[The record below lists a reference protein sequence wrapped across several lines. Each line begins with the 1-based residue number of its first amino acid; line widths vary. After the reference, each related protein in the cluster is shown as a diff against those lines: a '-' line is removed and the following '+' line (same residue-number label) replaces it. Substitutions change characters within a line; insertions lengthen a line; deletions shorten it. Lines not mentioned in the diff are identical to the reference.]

1 MSTPECAEWR
11 GLVAIHAIGQA
22 SEDEARELF
31 EHLDQCD
38 PCRQDADEVLGA
50 ATALSFLDPGQVD
63 RIERE
68 TAAFYAPSG
77 SLAVVTP
84 VGGTGGTGA
93 GSRGGRRRRGWIAGA
108 GAAVL
113 AVAAAIV
120 AVVAVGVSPAPPPRT
135 VALTGERGVVAS
147 VQLTA
152 QTWGTHA
159 DLSES
164 GQAPGQVL
172 TVSMRTSSG
181 RWWVAGS
188 YRTTSAG
195 VTEVQLSCAVQPS
208 QVNEVWVT
216 DQQGRIV
223 LRGYVG

>member
-1 MSTPECAEWR
+1 MTTPECAEWR
-11 GLVAIHAIGQA
+11 GLLAMHAIGQA
-22 SEDEARELF
+22 SDDEARELF
-31 EHLDQCD
+31 EHFDECD

-50 ATALSFLDPGQVD
+50 ATALSFLDAGQVD
-63 RIERE
+63 RLEQE
-68 TAAFYAPSG
+68 TAALYGPSG
-77 SLAVVTP
+77 SLAVVPP
-84 VGGTGGTGA
+84 VA
-93 GSRGGRRRRGWIAGA
+93 GSGRPVAGGPTGHRRRWMAGA

-113 AVAAAIV
+113 AVAAGIV
-120 AVVAVGVSPAPPPRT
+120 AVVAIGSSPAPPQQR
-135 VALTGERGVVAS
+135 VALTGQPGVVAS
-147 VQLTA
+147 VALTA

-188 YRTTSAG
+188 YRTTSARI
-195 VTEVQLSCAVQPS
+195 TEVQLSCAVQPN

-216 DQQGRIV
+216 DQQGRTV

>member
-1 MSTPECAEWR
+1 MTTPECAEWR
-11 GLVAIHAIGQA
+11 GLAAMHAIGQTN
-22 SEDEARELF
+22 EDETRVLL

-50 ATALSFLDPGQVD
+50 ATALSFLDAGQVD
-63 RIERE
+63 RLEQE
-68 TAAFYAPSG
+68 TAALYAPSG
-77 SLAVVTP
+77 SLAVVP
-84 VGGTGGTGA
+84 PGGGSGVPEAARRTG
-93 GSRGGRRRRGWIAGA
+93 RNRRWIAGA

-113 AVAAAIV
+113 AVAAGIV
-120 AVVAVGVSPAPPPRT
+120 TVVALGSSPAPPQRT
-135 VALTGERGVVAS
+135 VALTGEHGVVAS
-147 VQLTA
+147 VELTA

-172 TVSMRTSSG
+172 TVSMRTASG

-188 YRTTSAG
+188 YRTTSAR

-216 DQQGRIV
+216 DQQGRTV

>member
-1 MSTPECAEWR
+1 MTTPECAEWR
-11 GLVAIHAIGQA
+11 GLVAMHAIGQT
-22 SEDEARELF
+22 SEDETRELF
-31 EHLDQCD
+31 AHFAECD

-50 ATALSFLDPGQVD
+50 ARALSFLDAGQVD
-63 RIERE
+63 RIEQE
-68 TAAFYAPSG
+68 TAAVYGPSG
-77 SLAVVTP
+77 SLAVVAP
-84 VGGTGGTGA
+84 VGG
-93 GSRGGRRRRGWIAGA
+93 SGGREAAGRTGHRRRWIASA

-113 AVAAAIV
+113 AVAAGIV
-120 AVVAVGVSPAPPPRT
+120 AVVAIGSSPAPPQQR

-147 VQLTA
+147 VALTA
-152 QTWGTHA
+152 QTWGTRA

-195 VTEVQLSCAVQPS
+195 VTDAQLSCAVRPS
-208 QVNEVWVT
+208 EVNEVWVT